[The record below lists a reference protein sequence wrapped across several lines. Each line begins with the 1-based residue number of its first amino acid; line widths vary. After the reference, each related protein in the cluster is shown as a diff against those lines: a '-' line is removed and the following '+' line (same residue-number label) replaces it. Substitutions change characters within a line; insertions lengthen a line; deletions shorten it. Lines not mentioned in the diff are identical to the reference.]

1 MATTAKT
8 STARKSTAK
17 PAVKKTETPVSATAP
32 APAPTVDDG
41 SAVIAARIAE
51 LEDQVNALQAQ
62 LQTLKA
68 TSVQGTPSH
77 DGDVVDKALL
87 RKALEAMGCR
97 QHRIKAL
104 GLK

>member
-8 STARKSTAK
+8 STTRKTAAK
-17 PAVKKTETPVSATAP
+17 PAAKKAEVSAP
-32 APAPTVDDG
+32 APAVNDG

-51 LEDQVNALQAQ
+51 LEDQVSALQAQ
-62 LQTLKA
+62 LQTLKTTCA
-68 TSVQGTPSH
+68 QVAPSH